1 MHLISAV
8 QRGSPSYEQ
17 SIRPAADANPDSPQ
31 TCVFRSS
38 RSKRVYNDCA
48 QTEPD
53 SAQEVAVIAVI
64 FEVWPADGHT
74 QEYLDIAAS
83 LRPLLDDIDG
93 FISIERSESL
103 SEPGKILSLS
113 FWRDEQAIQEWRQ
126 RDMHRAAQAKGRASV
141 FRDYRLRV
149 AAVARDYGMFR
160 RQDVPH
166 DSRTFHG

>member
-1 MHLISAV
+1 
-8 QRGSPSYEQ
+8 
-17 SIRPAADANPDSPQ
+17 
-31 TCVFRSS
+31 
-38 RSKRVYNDCA
+38 
-48 QTEPD
+48 
-53 SAQEVAVIAVI
+53 VIAVI

-93 FISIERSESL
+93 FISIERFESL

-149 AAVARDYGMFR
+149 AAVVRDYGMFR
-160 RQDVPH
+160 RQDVPP
-166 DSRTFHG
+166 DSRMFHG